1 MTFGSLFAGIGGM
14 DLGLERAGM
23 QCRWQVEINPYCRK
37 VLAKHW
43 PDVPRHDDVKTFN
56 PEEWPVVDI
65 ICGGDPCQGNSNAG
79 SVHKRERE
87 DLAIHFL
94 RIVAA
99 VRPRFVLR
107 ENPSVTR
114 PGAAWPWQR
123 FRAGLESLGYSVLPF
138 RVRACCLGLDHQRER
153 LFLLA
158 ELPNT
163 NSQRPQRL
171 DWSRVE
177 AGHAGGEAGR
187 LQRHHDISSPRFCRG
202 TDGVPARVDRLV
214 GAGNAVA
221 PSVAE
226 WIGRRLMESA

>member
-1 MTFGSLFAGIGGM
+1 
-14 DLGLERAGM
+14 
-23 QCRWQVEINPYCRK
+23 
-37 VLAKHW
+37 
-43 PDVPRHDDVKTFN
+43 
-56 PEEWPVVDI
+56 
-65 ICGGDPCQGNSNAG
+65 
-79 SVHKRERE
+79 VHKRERE